1 MRNSPEYENES
12 RRGRK
17 RMMRIIC
24 THFFTMVLLWISLL
38 TFTSATF
45 ANDKDDTTPSLEKG
59 VDVYVKRCSLCHGSQ
74 GMGEGKIPLKIP
86 NYPNTSLVKALKAKT
101 AKEIHD
107 MIVYGGMLDDVSKYM
122 PPMGNELTWT
132 QIESVSMFIQDLRTN
147 TEETLLLVTKYQNGN
162 SVGANNLGKQVYE
175 ARCVLCHGKDG
186 LGDGRMARIIKN
198 PPPFN
203 LTLSGVPKFYLI
215 DIISKGGEAMG
226 RSPQMPPWSDQLATN
241 EIEAVVDYIVTL
253 RKDK

>member
-1 MRNSPEYENES
+1 MI
-12 RRGRK
+12 
-17 RMMRIIC
+17 RIIFA
-24 THFFTMVLLWISLL
+24 HFFTMVLL
-38 TFTSATF
+38 TSATF
-45 ANDKDDTTPSLEKG
+45 ANGKDDTTPSLEKG
-59 VDVYVKRCSLCHGSQ
+59 VGVYVNRCSLCHGSQ

-101 AKEIHD
+101 SEEIHE
-107 MIVYGGMLDDVSKYM
+107 MVVYGGMLDDVSKYM

-132 QIESVSMFIQDLRTN
+132 QIESVSMFIQNLRAN
-147 TEETLLLVTKYQNGN
+147 TEATLALVTEYQNAN
-162 SVGANNLGKQVYE
+162 SVFANLGKQVYE

-186 LGDGRMARIIKN
+186 LGDGRMAKIIKN

-203 LTLSGVPKFYLI
+203 LTLSGVPKFYLT

-226 RSPQMPPWSDQLATN
+226 RSPQMPPWSDQLASN

-253 RKDK
+253 RKGN